1 MSATVASTARS
12 RTRSRSWAVA
22 LGAAVVATVALV
34 VLTTDDAATSAPLD
48 PANPGPGGSRAVLR
62 VLADN
67 GVETSVA
74 RGADAFESTGVT
86 DETTVVVSSVGD
98 LGESTVR
105 RLRQHAGSS
114 LVVLLE
120 PTEPVWDLVGVGS
133 TRPVTDPGDLAAD
146 CDPTLGGGLGEAA
159 RLPGL
164 LDGLVVSVDSA
175 TSYPGSGCLE
185 ESGRTALRV
194 RDETIAFG
202 AAQALTNG
210 QVLRGDNAAVAL
222 RLLGGRERL
231 VWYVADPADLAA
243 GDAVGIAGLL
253 PPWIVPAL
261 WLGLVVLAAV
271 VLWRSRRLGPLSSE
285 PLPVVVRAIET
296 TQSRG
301 RLYRSAGDRGHAA
314 RTLREASRRRLT
326 GLLGLPPSS
335 ELLVVGTAAAARSG
349 RDPVGIG
356 RLLDPDAAPPAS
368 DADLITLAQ
377 DLDQLERE
385 VHHR

>member
-1 MSATVASTARS
+1 MSATTGSTARS
-12 RTRSRSWAVA
+12 RARPRSWTVA

-34 VLTTDDAATSAPLD
+34 VLTTDDPATSVPLD

-62 VLADN
+62 VLADS

-74 RGADAFESTGVT
+74 RGADEFEAADVT
-86 DETTVVVSSVGD
+86 DETTVVVSSTGD
-98 LGESTVR
+98 LGESTVG

-120 PTEPVWDLVGVGS
+120 PTGPVWDLVGIGS
-133 TRPVTDPGDLAAD
+133 TRPVTDPGDMVAD
-146 CDPTLGGGLGEAA
+146 CDPSLEGRLGEAA
-159 RLPGL
+159 RLPEL

-185 ESGRTALRV
+185 ESGRSALRV

-202 AAQALTNG
+202 AAQALTNA

-222 RLLGGRERL
+222 RLLGGRDRL
-231 VWYVADPADLAA
+231 VWYVADPADRAA
-243 GDAVGIAGLL
+243 DDAVGIARLL
-253 PPWIVPAL
+253 PRWIGPAL
-261 WLGLVVLAAV
+261 WLGLLVLAAV
-271 VLWRSRRLGPLSSE
+271 VLWRSRRLGPLTSE

-296 TQSRG
+296 TLSRG

-314 RTLREASRRRLT
+314 HALREASGRRLAA
-326 GLLGLPPSS
+326 LLGLPASTQPRA
-335 ELLVVGTAAAARSG
+335 LVTAAALRSG
-349 RDPVGIG
+349 RDPADVV
-356 RLLDPDAAPPAS
+356 RLLGPESTPPRSDP
-368 DADLITLAQ
+368 DLITLAQ